1 MVSQRPHSFSIS
13 SVAGYTLGVEQG
25 GVAAG
30 AHGSA
35 NLSSKN
41 VLFHV
46 RFSPA
51 LFAVTFNESGLG
63 GGTVWHIRALCAAT
77 KEERAG
83 YDGMAA
89 HSRPTGSRITLWLR
103 NGTYLSKSALFPKY
117 EAWVYNP
124 DMMHPPNP
132 ANAGKCTMQQA
143 MDYAACEGGQTAK
156 CSEFG
161 VGQPA
166 QDCGECI
173 ETQYTDKT
181 WGVVVFQN
189 SIGTINRE
197 GCVDDALSEVS
208 EEHASGGKGS
218 CGDLLYASYGCQDVV
233 CGTCVGDDL
242 TTCDE
247 TAIETQ
253 CEGYDKAVEN
263 TSGPCA
269 ELFGDAAPPAST
281 SCFPNTSIT
290 DLASQQ
296 TDYLTRIVQYM
307 CGTN

>member
-1 MVSQRPHSFSIS
+1 MKLRFFLAPA
-13 SVAGYTLGVEQG
+13 VALGCG
-25 GVAAG
+25 G
-30 AHGSA
+30 AHNTPLIDASYGPDRSAVDAGSPDA
-35 NLSSKN
+35 PTTCE
-41 VLFHV
+41 
-46 RFSPA
+46 PA
-51 LFAVTFNESGLG
+51 DA
-63 GGTVWHIRALCAAT
+63 
-77 KEERAG
+77 
-83 YDGMAA
+83 
-89 HSRPTGSRITLWLR
+89 
-103 NGTYLSKSALFPKY
+103 SA
-117 EAWVYNP
+117 YNP